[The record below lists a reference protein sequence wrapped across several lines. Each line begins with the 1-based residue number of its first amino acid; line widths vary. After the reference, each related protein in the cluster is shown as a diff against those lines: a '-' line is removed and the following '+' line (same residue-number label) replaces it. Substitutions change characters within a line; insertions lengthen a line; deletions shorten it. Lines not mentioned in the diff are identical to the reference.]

1 MINNRDLASCYLR
14 LINDIDV
21 SYLDRSHPNTKC
33 GNNMLSGMFLPSI
46 PDGYEQSRN
55 KIMIIGRETRAWN
68 VLKPDEKLI
77 NLESYID
84 KAITTHKNHSYKEL
98 NKKEESRGQSYF
110 KFVRKVKMKSGESGL
125 IHANLFCFSWKKRSP
140 LGCPHE
146 EVVKRY
152 SERLLKF
159 QIEYFKP
166 DIIIFAH
173 GSAGIKFRHQLF
185 PYQGENNVCIEPIQ
199 LIPHPHLRSH
209 FWEFDLYGKY
219 KSYRVPHP
227 SGLGNSTRQAHDYLI
242 SILPQR

>member
-1 MINNRDLASCYLR
+1 MINNTDLASSYLH

-21 SYLDRSHPNTKC
+21 SYLDRTLPNTKC

-77 NLESYID
+77 SLEAYIE
-84 KAITTHKNHSYKEL
+84 KAITAHKNHSCKEL
-98 NKKEESRGQSYF
+98 NVKKEPRGQSYF
-110 KFVRKVKMKSGESGL
+110 KFVRKVREKSGESGL

-140 LGCPHE
+140 LGCPYE
-146 EVVKRY
+146 DVVKQY

-173 GSAGIKFRHQLF
+173 GASGVKFRRQLF
-185 PYQGENNVCIEPIQ
+185 PSEGDNNVCIKPINV
-199 LIPHPHLRSH
+199 IPHPHSPSH

-227 SGLGNSTRQAHDYLI
+227 SGLNNVTRQAHDYLI
-242 SILPQR
+242 SILPQG